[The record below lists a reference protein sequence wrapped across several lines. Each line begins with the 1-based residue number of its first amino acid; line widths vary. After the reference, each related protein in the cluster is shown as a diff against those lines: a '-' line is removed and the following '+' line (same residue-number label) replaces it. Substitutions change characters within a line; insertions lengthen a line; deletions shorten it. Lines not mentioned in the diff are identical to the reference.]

1 MSGGARVPNNVFQR
15 FTLDARINTT
25 PAGFDPNDEL
35 PSGFLNFVQRLHRE
49 FTPRQRALVAKRA
62 EVLSAAHS
70 GEMPNHLKPT
80 PSTTSNWSIDL
91 PSWCADQ
98 RNQMTGP
105 ADDAE
110 LVVKMLNSGAP
121 GVMLDLEDS
130 MANYWP
136 NLMRDV
142 SNILQALRGAL
153 TYFDKKRDQTVVIKK
168 SETVIWSRARGLHLG
183 QAGVLKDEVI
193 AASLFDVALIAYQ
206 VDAAEIKHPLSFYIP
221 NSESAEEA
229 LWCAIF
235 FRPSSARRAGRR
247 AGSNAWRWSNQIR
260 WPFRWTSSST
270 TCAITFWA

>member
-35 PSGFLNFVQRLHRE
+35 PSCFLNFVQRVHRE
-49 FTPRQRALVAKRA
+49 FTPRQRTLVAKRA

-130 MANYWP
+130 MANTWR
-136 NLMRDV
+136 NLELGIN
-142 SNILQALRGAL
+142 NILTALKGEL
-153 TYFDKKRDQTVVIKK
+153 KYFDKKRNKEVSIQQNK
-168 SETVIWSRARGLHLG
+168 TVIFTRARGLHLSQRLG
-183 QAGVLKDEVI
+183 GLDLVSGEKE
-193 AASLFDVALIAYQ
+193 
-206 VDAAEIKHPLSFYIP
+206 
-221 NSESAEEA
+221 
-229 LWCAIF
+229 
-235 FRPSSARRAGRR
+235 
-247 AGSNAWRWSNQIR
+247 
-260 WPFRWTSSST
+260 
-270 TCAITFWA
+270 